1 MSEANT
7 TLKIINT
14 SGLVAIVRLA
24 DLSAAV
30 AMSKALLAGGVTAL
44 EFTLTNPAALAV
56 ITQVKAALPD
66 FAEGRAVIGAGTVLD
81 AAAARAS
88 VEAGAQF
95 IVSPN
100 TNLDTI
106 AACRELG
113 ISCMPGALTPTEIV
127 TAWQAGGSLVKLF
140 PARAFG
146 PAYLKD
152 VLAPLPHLKLMP
164 TGGVDLE
171 NIGQY
176 LKNGAFAVGLGSNLV
191 DERLIAAG
199 DWTALTT
206 KARAYVQAVQAAR
219 EESVRLKPSR

>member
-1 MSEANT
+1 
-7 TLKIINT
+7 
-14 SGLVAIVRLA
+14 
-24 DLSAAV
+24 
-30 AMSKALLAGGVTAL
+30 
-44 EFTLTNPAALAV
+44 
-56 ITQVKAALPD
+56 VKTALPD

-95 IVSPN
+95 IVSPH

-106 AACRELG
+106 AACRELD
-113 ISCMPGALTPTEIV
+113 IPCMPGALTPTEIV
-127 TAWQAGGSLVKLF
+127 TAWQAGASVVKVF

-171 NIGQY
+171 NVGQY

-191 DERLIAAG
+191 DERIIAAG
-199 DWTALTT
+199 DWAALTA
-206 KARAYVQAVQAAR
+206 KANAYVRAVQAAR
-219 EESVRLKPSR
+219 GV